1 MKVPNA
7 LRWPGLPAAALA
19 LLLLA
24 GAAPAR
30 ADLRISD
37 LDIYLNDHEVTVRV
51 VLLDAIPPT
60 FHEGLQSG
68 IPTHVRFTIELWQ
81 YNRLWRDS
89 LVRSVTIERQL
100 AYNAVSKEYKV
111 IALKGETHPAY
122 GTRDL
127 RDAQRVFSEVRALKL
142 GPAAALN
149 PTEIFYVRVQAE
161 AALNGENTFVT
172 RMAGTAEQ
180 TERQSEYRT
189 IQRMQ

>member
-7 LRWPGLPAAALA
+7 SRWAGFAAATA
-19 LLLLA
+19 LLLLVA
-24 GAAPAR
+24 GAVPAH

-37 LDIYLNDHEVTVRV
+37 LDVYLNDHEVTVRV
-51 VLLDAIPPT
+51 VLLDAIPPGL
-60 FHEGLQSG
+60 HEGLQSG
-68 IPTHVRFTIELWQ
+68 IPAHVKFKIELWQ
-81 YNRLWRDS
+81 YNRLWRDR
-89 LVRSVTIERQL
+89 LVQRVKIERQL
-100 AYNAVSKEYKV
+100 AYNAVTKEYKV
-111 IALKGETHPAY
+111 ISLKGESLPPF

-142 GPAAALN
+142 GPAGALN
-149 PTEIFYVRVQAE
+149 PTEIFYIRVQAE

-180 TERQSEYRT
+180 TERQSDYRT

>member
-7 LRWPGLPAAALA
+7 LRWAGFAAATA
-19 LLLLA
+19 LLLLVA
-24 GAAPAR
+24 GAVPAW

-37 LDIYLNDHEVTVRV
+37 LDVYLNDHEVTVRV
-51 VLLDAIPPT
+51 VLLDAIPPG
-60 FHEGLQSG
+60 FHEGFQSG
-68 IPTHVRFTIELWQ
+68 IPTHVKFKIELWQ
-81 YNRLWRDS
+81 YNRLWRDR
-89 LVRSVTIERQL
+89 LVRRVTIERQL
-100 AYNAVSKEYKV
+100 AYNAVTKEYKV
-111 IALKGETHPAY
+111 SSLKGETLPAF

-142 GPAAALN
+142 GAAGTLN
-149 PTEIFYVRVQAE
+149 PAEIFYIRVQAE

-180 TERQSEYRT
+180 TVRQSEYRT

>member
-7 LRWPGLPAAALA
+7 PRRPGFAAALA

-51 VLLDAIPPT
+51 VLLDAIPPG

-68 IPTHVRFTIELWQ
+68 IPAHVRFTIELWQ
-81 YNRLWRDS
+81 YNRLWRDR
-89 LVRSVTIERQL
+89 LVHSVLIERQL
-100 AYNAVSKEYKV
+100 AYNAVTKEYKV
-111 IALKGETHPAY
+111 IALKGETFVPYA
-122 GTRDL
+122 TRDL

-172 RMAGTAEQ
+172 RMAGTA
-180 TERQSEYRT
+180 
-189 IQRMQ
+189 

>member
-7 LRWPGLPAAALA
+7 PRWPGFAAALA

-51 VLLDAIPPT
+51 VLLDAIPPG

-68 IPTHVRFTIELWQ
+68 IPAHVRFTIELWQ
-81 YNRLWRDS
+81 YNRLWRDR
-89 LVRSVTIERQL
+89 LVHSVRIERQL
-100 AYNAVSKEYKV
+100 AYNAVTKEYKV
-111 IALKGETHPAY
+111 IALKGETFVPYA
-122 GTRDL
+122 TRDL

-142 GPAAALN
+142 GPPAVSSV
-149 PTEIFYVRVQAE
+149 EIFYVRVQAE

>member
-1 MKVPNA
+1 MKAWNA
-7 LRWPGLPAAALA
+7 LRWPGFAAALA
-19 LLLLA
+19 LLLI
-24 GAAPAR
+24 GAAPAG

-51 VLLDAIPPT
+51 VLLDAIPPG

-68 IPTHVRFTIELWQ
+68 IPTHLRFTIELWQ
-81 YNRLWRDS
+81 YNRLWRDR
-89 LVRSVTIERQL
+89 LVRSVQIERQL
-100 AYNAVSKEYKV
+100 AYNAVTKEYKV
-111 IALKGETHPAY
+111 LALKGETLPPY

-127 RDAQRVFSEVRALKL
+127 RDAQRVFSELRALKL
-142 GPAAALN
+142 GPSAALN
-149 PTEIFYVRVQAE
+149 PTEVFYIRVLAE

>member
-1 MKVPNA
+1 MKAPNA
-7 LRWPGLPAAALA
+7 LRWPGFTAALA

-37 LDIYLNDHEVTVRV
+37 LEIYLNDYEVTVRV

-81 YNRLWRDS
+81 YNRLWRDR
-89 LVRSVTIERQL
+89 LVHSVSIERQL
-100 AYNAVSKEYKV
+100 AYNTVTKEYKV
-111 IALKGETHPAY
+111 IALKGESKPAY

-127 RDAQRVFSEVRALKL
+127 RDAQRVFSEVRSLKL
-142 GPAAALN
+142 GPATTLN
-149 PTEIFYVRVQAE
+149 PTEVFYIRVLAE

>member
-37 LDIYLNDHEVTVRV
+37 LDIHLNDHEVTVRV

-60 FHEGLQSG
+60 FPEGLQSG
-68 IPTHVRFTIELWQ
+68 IPAHVRFSIELWQ
-81 YNRLWRDS
+81 YNRLWRDR
-89 LVRSVTIERQL
+89 LVHSVLIERQL
-100 AYNAVSKEYKV
+100 AYNAVTKEYKV
-111 IALKGETHPAY
+111 IALKGETFVPYA
-122 GTRDL
+122 TRDL

-142 GPAAALN
+142 GPPAVSSV
-149 PTEIFYVRVQAE
+149 EIFYVRVQAE

-172 RMAGTAEQ
+172 RMAGTAEH
-180 TERQSEYRT
+180 TERQSDDRT
-189 IQRMQ
+189 IQVLQ

>member
-60 FHEGLQSG
+60 FHEGLQRSEEH
-68 IPTHVRFTIELWQ
+68 TSELQ
-81 YNRLWRDS
+81 SQSNLVCRLLLEKKKKNIDVLKIKSRDI
-89 LVRSVTIERQL
+89 RWT
-100 AYNAVSKEYKV
+100 
-111 IALKGETHPAY
+111 GH
-122 GTRDL
+122 
-127 RDAQRVFSEVRALKL
+127 
-142 GPAAALN
+142 
-149 PTEIFYVRVQAE
+149 
-161 AALNGENTFVT
+161 EN
-172 RMAGTAEQ
+172 Q
-180 TERQSEYRT
+180 
-189 IQRMQ
+189 

>member
-7 LRWPGLPAAALA
+7 PRWPGFATALA

-24 GAAPAR
+24 GATPAR

-51 VLLDAIPPT
+51 VLLDAVPPT

-68 IPTHVRFTIELWQ
+68 IPTHIRFTIELWQ
-81 YNRLWRDS
+81 YNRLWRDH
-89 LVRSVTIERQL
+89 LVRRVLIERQL
-100 AYNAVSKEYKV
+100 AYNAVTKEYKV
-111 IALKGETHPAY
+111 VSLKGETLPAY

-142 GPAAALN
+142 GAAATTLN
-149 PTEIFYVRVQAE
+149 ASDVFYVRVTAE

-189 IQRMQ
+189 LQRMQ

>member
-1 MKVPNA
+1 MKPPNT
-7 LRWPGLPAAALA
+7 LRWPGFAAALA
-19 LLLLA
+19 LLLMT
-24 GAAPAR
+24 GAAPAG

-51 VLLDAIPPT
+51 VLLDAIPPG

-81 YNRLWRDS
+81 YNRLWRDQ
-89 LVRSVTIERQL
+89 LVRSVLIERQL
-100 AYNAVSKEYKV
+100 AYNTVTKEYKV
-111 IALKGETHPAY
+111 ITTKGETYPPYA
-122 GTRDL
+122 TRDL

-142 GPAAALN
+142 GPASALN
-149 PTEIFYVRVQAE
+149 PTEVFYIRVFAE

>member
-1 MKVPNA
+1 MKAPNA
-7 LRWPGLPAAALA
+7 LRWPGFAAALA
-19 LLLLA
+19 LLLA
-24 GAAPAR
+24 GAAPAG

-37 LDIYLNDHEVTVRV
+37 LEIYLNDHEVTVRV
-51 VLLDAIPPT
+51 VLLDAIPPS

-81 YNRLWRDS
+81 YNRLWRDR
-89 LVRSVTIERQL
+89 LVHSVQIERQL
-100 AYNAVSKEYKV
+100 AYNAVTKEYKV
-111 IALKGETHPAY
+111 IALKGETQPPY

-142 GPAAALN
+142 GPAAALS
-149 PTEIFYVRVQAE
+149 PTEVFYIRVLAE

>member
-7 LRWPGLPAAALA
+7 PRWPGFAAALA

-24 GAAPAR
+24 GATPAC

-51 VLLDAIPPT
+51 VLLDAIPET

-68 IPTHVRFTIELWQ
+68 IPTHVRFTIQLWQ

-89 LVRSVTIERQL
+89 LVRSVLIERQL
-100 AYNAVSKEYKV
+100 AYNTVTKEYKV
-111 IALKGETHPAY
+111 VSLKGEMLSPY
-122 GTRDL
+122 STRDL

-142 GPAAALN
+142 GPAATTLG
-149 PTEIFYVRVQAE
+149 TSDVFYVRVQAE

-189 IQRMQ
+189 LQRMQ

>member
-7 LRWPGLPAAALA
+7 PRWPGFAAALA

-51 VLLDAIPPT
+51 VLLDAIPPG

-68 IPTHVRFTIELWQ
+68 IPAHVRFTIELWQ
-81 YNRLWRDS
+81 YNRLWRDR
-89 LVRSVTIERQL
+89 LVQSVRIERQL
-100 AYNAVSKEYKV
+100 AYNAVTKEYKV
-111 IALKGETHPAY
+111 IALKGETFVPY

-142 GPAAALN
+142 GAAAVS
-149 PTEIFYVRVQAE
+149 PAEIFYIRVQAE

>member
-7 LRWPGLPAAALA
+7 LRWAGFAAATA
-19 LLLLA
+19 LLLLVA
-24 GAAPAR
+24 GTVPAC

-37 LDIYLNDHEVTVRV
+37 LDVYLNDHEVTVRV
-51 VLLDAIPPT
+51 VLLDAIPPG

-68 IPTHVRFTIELWQ
+68 IPTHVKFKIELWQ
-81 YNRLWRDS
+81 YNRLWRDR
-89 LVRSVTIERQL
+89 LVHRVTIVRQL
-100 AYNAVSKEYKV
+100 AYNAVTKEYKV
-111 IALKGETHPAY
+111 TSLKGETLPAY

-142 GPAAALN
+142 GAAGTLN
-149 PTEIFYVRVQAE
+149 PAEVFYIRVQAE

-180 TERQSEYRT
+180 AVRQSEYRT